1 MRLVCLYF
9 LSLFCFLFQNNN
21 RGGYNVGDKTD
32 KPATTAANQFNMV
45 YTCSTVLPVICNN
58 NLLVYSSFKS
68 LIFISVQHLH
78 VPSFNFGKKLFC
90 GNKFL
95 ARMQLLAFFH
105 ASCKL
110 YLSTKIKLIF

>member
-9 LSLFCFLFQNNN
+9 LILFHFLFQNNN

-45 YTCSTVLPVICNN
+45 RACSTVLPIICN
-58 NLLVYSSFKS
+58 
-68 LIFISVQHLH
+68 FIVLFFIYKVGSYFHAA
-78 VPSFNFGKKLFC
+78 PACTIINFRKKLFC

-105 ASCKL
+105 AS
-110 YLSTKIKLIF
+110 IM